1 MENHKA
7 LLTREQWEGWHRQ
20 AETAAFRDFL
30 RAQVMECK
38 NAWAGGSF
46 TDGKDAFQSAI
57 ANAAAVESIRLVE
70 TLLKMEYEDYLTAMK
85 DINEQ

>member
-1 MENHKA
+1 
-7 LLTREQWEGWHRQ
+7 
-20 AETAAFRDFL
+20 
-30 RAQVMECK
+30 MECK